1 MLLMIRN
8 EQALSKLSKKLKLSK
23 SLVKKVV
30 GLTFKEIEN
39 TIEKGDDFMFKGY
52 VKFVQSKNKKKPISK
67 TELFNLKTKDK

>member
-1 MLLMIRN
+1 MIRN

>member
-1 MLLMIRN
+1 MIRN

-30 GLTFKEIEN
+30 VLTFKEIEN